1 MRKGIWLAAALVA
14 LLPGALVALGGPP
27 ALAAEKTRVAIVDVD
42 TPATKWHYEPN
53 EVRVAAGSTVVW
65 RNEGNQ
71 PHTVT
76 SDKTADNKSFNSS
89 YLTHGQEWEWTFS
102 TPGEYSYYCEPHN
115 WMRGVLHVT
124 AASSP
129 TAPPATQPTPVT
141 SPTTST
147 ASTPKPTAA
156 PATTTTRAATT
167 TTKASSAAPVPTTT
181 PAPAA
186 PVPTTTPAPA
196 APVPTTTPAPAAGAP
211 AEPAAVP
218 ATTSPPAVQ
227 EEAAA
232 PPGGNSGRGKGN
244 PDHGDDNPVAIALA
258 SMATLGVTVIAG
270 RMLLSKPR

>member
-1 MRKGIWLAAALVA
+1 MRKGIWFAAAVVA
-14 LLPGALVALGGPP
+14 LLPGALLALRAPP

-53 EVRVAAGSTVVW
+53 EVTVGAGSTVVW
-65 RNEGNQ
+65 RNDGNQ

-76 SDKTADNKSFNSS
+76 SDKTADNRSFNSS

-129 TAPPATQPTPVT
+129 SPTAPPATQPTPVT
-141 SPTTST
+141 TPTTST

-156 PATTTTRAATT
+156 PATTTTGAAAT
-167 TTKASSAAPVPTTT
+167 TTKASSAALAPTTT
-181 PAPAA
+181 AAPAA

-196 APVPTTTPAPAAGAP
+196 GAAPADT
-211 AEPAAVP
+211 AAVP
-218 ATTSPPAVQ
+218 ATTSPPTIQ

-232 PPGGNSGRGKGN
+232 PPGGHSGRGNG
-244 PDHGDDNPVAIALA
+244 NPVAIALG
-258 SMATLGVTVIAG
+258 SMATLGVTAIAG
-270 RMLLSKPR
+270 RLLLSKPR